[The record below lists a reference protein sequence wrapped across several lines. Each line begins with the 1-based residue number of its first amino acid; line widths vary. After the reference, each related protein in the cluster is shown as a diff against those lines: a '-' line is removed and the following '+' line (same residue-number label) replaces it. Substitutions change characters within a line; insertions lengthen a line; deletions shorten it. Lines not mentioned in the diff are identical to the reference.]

1 MEEVG
6 WRQFADDA
14 LLLRFEQDLITARE
28 LPFVSGLRPASRAYF
43 PPARYTLPP
52 SPEPHSSDVPL
63 SAIFILQQT
72 TAFPGPRIS
81 LMSPARAFSELLPLA
96 HCFDWEGLTHT
107 RRLVNDY
114 LQLVARVPTFR
125 LEYQP
130 DLQDLPRLTRNIM
143 EHARRIDGRM
153 AFSSK

>member
-1 MEEVG
+1 MQEVG
-6 WRQFADDA
+6 CRQFADDA
-14 LLLRFEQDLITARE
+14 LLLRFEQDVITARE
-28 LPFVSGLRPASRAYF
+28 LPFVPSLRPASRAYF
-43 PPARYTLPP
+43 PQARYTLPS
-52 SPEPHSSDVPL
+52 SPEPHSSDIPL
-63 SAIFILQQT
+63 STIFILQQT
-72 TAFPGPRIS
+72 TGLPSPRIS
-81 LMSPARAFSELLPLA
+81 LMPPARAFSELLPLA
-96 HCFDWEGLTHT
+96 HCFDWEGPTHT

-114 LQLVARVPTFR
+114 LKVVARVPTFR